1 MSAISPEFVS
11 AAFGGLALLI
21 AALSTYTANRSR
33 RMAEDQRLRKQQ
45 LRRYRDRYEALLA
58 YTWLLREELAQRG
71 LAIPP
76 RPRILEDEDDDDD
89 LLPRP
94 SPPAPAPGG
103 GGSDGG

>member
-11 AAFGGLALLI
+11 AVFVGLAALI

-45 LRRYRDRYEALLA
+45 LRHYRDRYEALLA
-58 YTWLLREELAQRG
+58 YTWLLREELAERG

-76 RPRILEDEDDDDD
+76 RPRILEDDDDDD
-89 LLPRP
+89 FPRP
-94 SPPAPAPGG
+94 ASPAPAPRGG
-103 GGSDGG
+103 GPDAG

>member
-45 LRRYRDRYEALLA
+45 LRNYRDRLEAALS
-58 YTWLLREELAQRG
+58 YIYLLREELAKRG
-71 LAIPP
+71 LAIPD
-76 RPRILEDEDDDDD
+76 RPRILDGDSDDDD

-94 SPPAPAPGG
+94 TAPAPAPNGG
-103 GGSDGG
+103 APDGG